1 MDEQDRRQPGA
12 IATIGQSIFIK
23 GEISGNEDLL
33 IEGRAEGTINLGENQ
48 VTVSESG
55 KVDAHINGRLIH
67 VDGQVTGDLTGGE
80 QVVIHRTGR
89 VQGNIT
95 APRVSLEDG
104 ARLKGLIDTDVDAPP
119 QKEAVP
125 QIEEEEEDE
134 EEFEATQEEQ
144 ESYSDEDEDEDED
157 EELLDDDEELD
168 EESDSYQ

>member
-1 MDEQDRRQPGA
+1 MQDRRQPEA

-55 KVDAHINGRLIH
+55 RVDAHINGRLIH
-67 VDGQVTGDLTGGE
+67 VDGEVKGDLTGGE

-104 ARLKGLIDTDVDAPP
+104 ARLKGMIDTDVEGPP
-119 QKEAVP
+119 QREEVP
-125 QIEEEEEDE
+125 QVVDEEDEDEEELEATEGEEEEDE
-134 EEFEATQEEQ
+134 
-144 ESYSDEDEDEDED
+144 YSEED
-157 EELLDDDEELD
+157 EELLDEEEEELD
-168 EESDSYQ
+168 DESDYQ

>member
-1 MDEQDRRQPGA
+1 MQDRRQPEA

-55 KVDAHINGRLIH
+55 RVDAHINGRLIH
-67 VDGQVTGDLTGGE
+67 VDGEVKGDLTGGE

-104 ARLKGLIDTDVDAPP
+104 ARLKGMIDTDVDAPP
-119 QKEAVP
+119 QREEVP
-125 QIEEEEEDE
+125 QLAEQEDEEEELEATESEEEEEE
-134 EEFEATQEEQ
+134 E
-144 ESYSDEDEDEDED
+144 YSEED
-157 EELLDDDEELD
+157 EELLDDEEEELD
-168 EESDSYQ
+168 DESDYQ